1 MDNHSTVIMPNTV
14 GRMMAP
20 RSVNRLQ
27 MTMGASA
34 STATTAS
41 ASAAPTSVTPTLPS
55 SLQTLSAAQAAAQ
68 AAANPTGTATSGAL
82 MQSDFLKLM
91 TTQLQNQDPTAPM
104 DNTQFL
110 GQMAQFSEVT
120 SLGNMTT
127 SLNNMQAALTTNQ
140 MVSSGSLI
148 GRSVLSTSNVGTLAQ
163 GSSVSGAVTLTSP
176 ADAVTINVTDS
187 SGAVV
192 DTMTMNAQ
200 PAGTYPFNWNGV
212 ESNGST
218 IAPDGAYTFTASVSS
233 GGKTSAGTI
242 GVYTPIASVSQPSS
256 NSSTTGITLNLS
268 DGTSV
273 PMSSVTNIQ

>member
-1 MDNHSTVIMPNTV
+1 MDNHSTVMMPSTV
-14 GRMMAP
+14 GRTMMP
-20 RSVNRLQ
+20 PSVNRLA
-27 MTMGASA
+27 MGGI
-34 STATTAS
+34 TTTT
-41 ASAAPTSVTPTLPS
+41 SAAAAPSSVAPNLPT

-68 AAANPTGTATSGAL
+68 AAANPTGTSTSGAL

-120 SLGNMTT
+120 SLGTMTT

-148 GRSVLSTSNVGTLAQ
+148 GRSVLSTSNVGTLQQ
-163 GSSVSGAVTLTSP
+163 GSSVSGAVTLNSQ
-176 ADAVTINVTDS
+176 ADSVNISVTNS
-187 SGAVV
+187 AGAVV
-192 DTMTMNAQ
+192 DNMTMSNQ
-200 PAGTYPFNWNGV
+200 PAGTYPFNWNGI

-218 IAPDGAYTFTASVSS
+218 VAPPGAYTFTASVSS
-233 GGKTSAGTI
+233 GGKTSAGTLGI
-242 GVYTPIASVSQPSS
+242 YTPIASVSQPSS
-256 NSSTTGITLNLS
+256 SAGTSGITLNLA
-268 DGTSV
+268 DGTTV